1 MSAWSPP
8 RICSFFILPTE
19 KQTIQMGRKGSWMK
33 SRLTKQTSWQVER
46 YQAVCS
52 PALRSAVRGDH
63 CFMDLRSHTRVFRSL
78 TLPTPRSLPHS
89 FITPTPKNKM
99 NGSAYLWPLDQKED
113 VDTGLPVSRMLF
125 SYTVPKSQLESPPQ
139 VQQTYARLI
148 PLSFLRCVCTAQ
160 QFSMKPKPMTVCQ
173 SSVLTLR

>member
-1 MSAWSPP
+1 
-8 RICSFFILPTE
+8 
-19 KQTIQMGRKGSWMK
+19 
-33 SRLTKQTSWQVER
+33 
-46 YQAVCS
+46 
-52 PALRSAVRGDH
+52 
-63 CFMDLRSHTRVFRSL
+63 MDLRSHTRVFRSL
-78 TLPTPRSLPHS
+78 TLPIPRSLPHS

-148 PLSFLRCVCTAQ
+148 PLSFLHSTAVFNETQ
-160 QFSMKPKPMTVCQ
+160 THDSMPVIRLDPPITVGT
-173 SSVLTLR
+173 SVPYPTWVTHTEPLAHGIFPLLQIEKSQPHIFRLLAVEL